1 MAMAEKVLQTISHNN
16 NKQQL
21 YSTFNNL
28 I

>member
-1 MAMAEKVLQTISHNN
+1 MAEKILQTISHNN